1 MKRRTMIAAGTLASA
16 LALAGCQQ
24 EAKAP
29 EPVRPVLSMVLE
41 SSGRD
46 GFVAVGAV
54 EPQYKTNFA
63 FRVLGRLTAR
73 PVSVG
78 DLVSE
83 GQTVGTID
91 PTALE
96 LAVRATRAELTKAE
110 AQLATAKAT
119 EQRQRTLVTTDA
131 TTKQTLDNA
140 EQARAGGEATVA
152 HAQANLIKAIEQRG
166 YAQLRVGFAGV
177 VTAVGAEVGQ
187 VVSPGQNVVTVARP
201 DIREAVVDIGE
212 DFPVP
217 LEIGLPFTVGLQL
230 LPAVQVEGKV
240 REIAPQADPVTRLRR
255 VRIAL
260 NNPPESFRL
269 GTTVTTTLGKAQSPT
284 LRVPASA
291 VLAKDGGS
299 FVWVVDQPASTVSL
313 HKVDLAGDPAGARV
327 AGGLSPGAR
336 IVTAGIHSLT
346 PGQHVRIKKDRK
358 P

>member
-1 MKRRTMIAAGTLASA
+1 MKRRAMIATGTFVSA
-16 LALAGCQQ
+16 LVLAGCHQD
-24 EAKAP
+24 AKAP

-41 SSGRD
+41 PSRTD
-46 GFVAVGAV
+46 GIVAVGVV
-54 EPQYKTNFA
+54 EPQYKTNLA
-63 FRVLGRLTAR
+63 FRVLGRLTGR

-83 GQTVGTID
+83 GQTVGVID

-96 LAVRATRAELTKAE
+96 LAVRSARAELTKAE
-110 AQLATAKAT
+110 AQLATATAT
-119 EQRQRTLVTTDA
+119 EARQRTLITTDA

-140 EQARAGGEATVA
+140 EQARAGAAASVA

-166 YAQLRVGFAGV
+166 YAQIKVDFAGV
-177 VTAVGAEVGQ
+177 VTAVSAEVGQ
-187 VVSPGQNVVTVARP
+187 VVSPGQNVVTVAP

-217 LEIGLPFTVGLQL
+217 LEIDLPFTVGLQL

-269 GTTVTTTLGKAQSPT
+269 GTTVTAKLGKAQSPT

-291 VLAKDGGS
+291 VLAKDGAN

-327 AGGLSPGAR
+327 SGGLAPGAR

-346 PGQHVRIKKDRK
+346 PGQHVRINKDQK

>member
-1 MKRRTMIAAGTLASA
+1 MKKRAMMAAGTFASA

-41 SSGRD
+41 PSGSD
-46 GFVAVGAV
+46 GTVAVGVV
-54 EPQYKTNFA
+54 EPRYKTNLA

-73 PVSVG
+73 PAYVG

-83 GQTVGTID
+83 GQAVGTID
-91 PTALE
+91 ATALE
-96 LAVRATRAELTKAE
+96 LAVRLAKAELAKAE
-110 AQLATAKAT
+110 AQLATARAT
-119 EQRQRTLVTTDA
+119 EERQRTLITSDA
-131 TTKQTLDNA
+131 TTKQTVDNA
-140 EQARAGGEATVA
+140 EQARAGADASLA
-152 HAQANLIKAIEQRG
+152 HAQANLTKAIEQLG
-166 YAQLRVGFAGV
+166 YAQLRADFAGV

-230 LPAVQVEGKV
+230 LPAVQVEGRI
-240 REIAPQADPVTRLRR
+240 REIAPQADSLTRLRR
-255 VRIAL
+255 VRIGL

-269 GTTVTTTLGKAQSPT
+269 GATVTAKLGNQQNPI
-284 LRVPASA
+284 LRLPASA
-291 VLAKDGGS
+291 VLARDGAS

-313 HKVDLAGDPAGARV
+313 HQVDLATDQAGTRV
-327 AGGLSPGAR
+327 TDGLVPGAR
-336 IVTAGIHSLT
+336 IVTAGIHSLK
-346 PGQHVRIKKDRK
+346 PGQQVRIEQDQK

>member
-1 MKRRTMIAAGTLASA
+1 MKRRAMIAAGTLASA
-16 LALAGCQQ
+16 IALAGCQQ

-41 SSGRD
+41 PSRLD
-46 GFVAVGAV
+46 GTVAVGVV
-54 EPQYKTNFA
+54 EPQFKTNSA

-96 LAVRATRAELTKAE
+96 LAVRAAKAELTKAE

-140 EQARAGGEATVA
+140 EQARAGAEATVA
-152 HAQANLIKAIEQRG
+152 HAQASLIKAIEQRG
-166 YAQLRVGFAGV
+166 YAQLKVGFAGV

-230 LPAVQVEGKV
+230 LPAVVEGKV

-269 GTTVTTTLGKAQSPT
+269 GTTVTAKLGNAQSPA

-291 VLAKDGGS
+291 VLAKDGAN

-327 AGGLSPGAR
+327 AGGLAPGVR
-336 IVTAGIHSLT
+336 VVTAGIHSLT
-346 PGQHVRIKKDRK
+346 PGQHVRINEDQK

>member
-1 MKRRTMIAAGTLASA
+1 MKRGAMIAAGTFVSA

-24 EAKAP
+24 DAKAP
-29 EPVRPVLSMVLE
+29 EPVRPVLSTVLE
-41 SSGRD
+41 PNRPD
-46 GFVAVGAV
+46 GVVAVGVV
-54 EPQYKTNFA
+54 EPRYKTNLA
-63 FRVLGRLTAR
+63 FRVLGRLTGR

-83 GQTVGTID
+83 GQTVGVID
-91 PTALE
+91 SMALE
-96 LAVRATRAELTKAE
+96 LAVRSAKAELTKAE
-110 AQLATAKAT
+110 ALLATATAT
-119 EQRQRTLVTTDA
+119 EERQRTLITTDA

-140 EQARAGGEATVA
+140 EQALAGAAASVA

-166 YAQLRVGFAGV
+166 YAQLKADFSGV

-217 LEIGLPFTVGLQL
+217 LEIGLPFTVALQL
-230 LPAVQVEGKV
+230 LPAARVEGKV

-269 GTTVTTTLGKAQSPT
+269 GTTVTATLDKTQSPT

-291 VLAKDGGS
+291 VLAKDGAN
-299 FVWVVDQPASTVSL
+299 FVWVVDQPSSTVSL

-327 AGGLSPGAR
+327 ADGLYPGAR
-336 IVTAGIHSLT
+336 IVTAGIHSLK
-346 PGQHVRIKKDRK
+346 PGQHVRIEQDQN

>member
-1 MKRRTMIAAGTLASA
+1 MKKRAMMAAGTFASA

-41 SSGRD
+41 PSGSD
-46 GFVAVGAV
+46 GTVAVGVV
-54 EPQYKTNFA
+54 EPRYKTNLA

-73 PVSVG
+73 PAYVG

-83 GQTVGTID
+83 GQAVGTID
-91 PTALE
+91 ATALE
-96 LAVRATRAELTKAE
+96 LAVRLAKAELAKAE
-110 AQLATAKAT
+110 AQLATARAT
-119 EQRQRTLVTTDA
+119 EERQRTLITSDA
-131 TTKQTLDNA
+131 TTKQTVDNA
-140 EQARAGGEATVA
+140 EQARAGADASLA
-152 HAQANLIKAIEQRG
+152 HAQANLTKAIEQLG
-166 YAQLRVGFAGV
+166 YAQLRADFAGV

-230 LPAVQVEGKV
+230 LPAVQVEGRI
-240 REIAPQADPVTRLRR
+240 REIAPQADSLTRLRR

-269 GTTVTTTLGKAQSPT
+269 GATVTAKLGNQQNPI
-284 LRVPASA
+284 LRLPASA
-291 VLAKDGGS
+291 VLARDGAN

-313 HKVDLAGDPAGARV
+313 HKVDLATDQAGTRV
-327 AGGLSPGAR
+327 TDGLVPGAR
-336 IVTAGIHSLT
+336 IVTAGIHSLK
-346 PGQHVRIKKDRK
+346 PGQQVRIEQDQK